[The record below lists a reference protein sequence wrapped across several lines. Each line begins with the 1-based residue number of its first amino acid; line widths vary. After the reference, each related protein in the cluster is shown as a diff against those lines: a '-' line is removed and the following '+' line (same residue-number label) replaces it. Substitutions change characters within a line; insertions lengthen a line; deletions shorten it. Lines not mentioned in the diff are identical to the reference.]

1 MLFSCSPVFSWKFFV
16 RLFFTRL
23 CPDTLYGIRWN
34 VFRFVQKKKNGLNVL
49 KIRSAHAAQKEH
61 VFTREKKKQIEMEK
75 AHKKIAHFIS
85 WSFGGVIEWFERR
98 HKELTTY
105 FLVYFRFALHFPP
118 LCLASFVPLEAHNKK
133 FVWNFFQTDGF
144 GIFPFF
150 SFQSRER
157 TKAWQN
163 CFKSVTCHDR
173 MNWLSAS
180 WYFYL
185 TLCVVFFSVQN
196 FFFD

>member
-1 MLFSCSPVFSWKFFV
+1 MYWKFV
-16 RLFFTRL
+16 VH
-23 CPDTLYGIRWN
+23 TLHRKST
-34 VFRFVQKKKNGLNVL
+34 FSL
-49 KIRSAHAAQKEH
+49 
-61 VFTREKKKQIEMEK
+61 EKKKQIEMEK

-185 TLCVVFFSVQN
+185 TLCVVFFFGAKLLLRLNCRMCACFFSSLPSVGTKIVFTAMSNLQAKGRN
-196 FFFD
+196 SS